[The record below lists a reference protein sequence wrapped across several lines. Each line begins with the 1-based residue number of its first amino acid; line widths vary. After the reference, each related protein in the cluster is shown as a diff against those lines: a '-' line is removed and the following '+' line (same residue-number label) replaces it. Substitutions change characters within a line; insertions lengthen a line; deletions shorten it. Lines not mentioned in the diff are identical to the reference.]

1 MSVDFFCSLWSCVQC
16 DCLIC
21 CLFALS
27 VSSGD
32 QVDHLGLCVGVCVIV
47 VVFFIIK
54 ATSVLSSCIELQKV
68 DFTVV
73 LVLFLIPNP
82 SLSLYFQTDKSI
94 FGYTYA
100 NFVPPLISTPWLQC

>member
-1 MSVDFFCSLWSCVQC
+1 MFTCTCLVYTDGHFVLYYNKDGLLSRDLPALLTMSVDFFCSLWSCVQC

-47 VVFFIIK
+47 VVF
-54 ATSVLSSCIELQKV
+54 LS
-68 DFTVV
+68 
-73 LVLFLIPNP
+73 
-82 SLSLYFQTDKSI
+82 
-94 FGYTYA
+94 
-100 NFVPPLISTPWLQC
+100 